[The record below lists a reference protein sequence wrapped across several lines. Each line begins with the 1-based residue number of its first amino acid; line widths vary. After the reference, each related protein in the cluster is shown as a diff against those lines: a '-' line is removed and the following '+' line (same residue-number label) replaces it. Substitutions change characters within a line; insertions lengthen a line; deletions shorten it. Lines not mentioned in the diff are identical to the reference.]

1 MISRKRMRLTAL
13 AAVAVIAGGVFALVA
28 PASTKVERVFDAGP
42 AIESSV
48 TIRLWGE
55 DLADDAVDAAGI
67 ERNLD
72 GNASALVPADRILR
86 ELYAL

>member
-1 MISRKRMRLTAL
+1 MTLTAF

-28 PASTKVERVFDAGP
+28 PASTKVERAGFDERPGS
-42 AIESSV
+42 ESSV
-48 TIRLWGE
+48 TIRPWGE
-55 DLADDAVDAAGI
+55 DLSEGAVDARGI

>member
-1 MISRKRMRLTAL
+1 MISSRRIGLTAL
-13 AAVAVIAGGVFALVA
+13 AAVAVIAGGFFTLVA
-28 PASTKVERVFDAGP
+28 PASTKVERAFDERPG
-42 AIESSV
+42 IESSV
-48 TIRLWGE
+48 TIRPWGE
-55 DLADDAVDAAGI
+55 DLSEDAVDAAGI